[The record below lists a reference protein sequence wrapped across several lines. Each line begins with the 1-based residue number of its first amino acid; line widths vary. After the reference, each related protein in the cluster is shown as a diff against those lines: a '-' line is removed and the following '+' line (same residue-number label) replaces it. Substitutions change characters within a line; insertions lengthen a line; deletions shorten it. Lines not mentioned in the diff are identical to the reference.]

1 MVGEHSYCI
10 EAAHARGGGAI
21 GRENVGMSNEKIGE
35 IPVHRKSKGS
45 WERFIHSGLVDN
57 LSRGQLE

>member
-1 MVGEHSYCI
+1 
-10 EAAHARGGGAI
+10 
-21 GRENVGMSNEKIGE
+21 MSNEKTGE

-45 WERFIHSGLVDN
+45 WDRFIHSGLVDN